1 MVMLKFA
8 CLRKVL
14 NRQILPESV
23 KKVALKMKFS
33 GKKPI
38 CMGIHAGVP

>member
-1 MVMLKFA
+1 VLKFVCSGKA
-8 CLRKVL
+8 L

-23 KKVALKMKFS
+23 TKAALKMKFS
-33 GKKPI
+33 GKKAI